1 MESNNTSTK
10 KNYLN
15 LLVVVFTPAIVF
27 TILGLCFMIP
37 GLFASK
43 STGQIDKD
51 TANDLVG
58 TYYAKT
64 NGIRY
69 QKLTVSKS
77 HPDTITIPNMD
88 NTAQETYKVYY
99 YNDVSSDKYSDVG
112 AMTQDGKP
120 AKALTL
126 SNQNGKEAEMTVTD
140 LTNGSTE
147 HWSTDKFGHVNAL
160 TDYYIGSFSDE
171 NDTKGAFFD
180 LGEKDGQDFI
190 NLHWTNATQHF
201 VK

>member
-1 MESNNTSTK
+1 MK
-10 KNYLN
+10 KLFKDADNWLSS
-15 LLVVVFTPAIVF
+15 LRIHQIIFIIALSLAV
-27 TILGLCFMIP
+27 TILWLYGFFTTLNSDYSGM
-37 GLFASK
+37 SRVDVK
-43 STGQIDKD
+43 EY
-51 TANDLVG
+51 VG
-58 TYYAKT
+58 TYY
-64 NGIRY
+64 
-69 QKLTVSKS
+69 
-77 HPDTITIPNMD
+77 
-88 NTAQETYKVYY
+88 EYK
-99 YNDVSSDKYSDVG
+99 
-112 AMTQDGKP
+112 DGKP

-147 HWSTDKFGHVNAL
+147 HWSTDKFGHMNAL

>member
-1 MESNNTSTK
+1 MESKNTSTK

-77 HPDTITIPNMD
+77 HPDTITI
-88 NTAQETYKVYY
+88 
-99 YNDVSSDKYSDVG
+99 G
-112 AMTQDGKP
+112 AMTQNGKP
-120 AKALTL
+120 CYICAFGLEDG
-126 SNQNGKEAEMTVTD
+126 NIRVF
-140 LTNGSTE
+140 TNHGS
-147 HWSTDKFGHVNAL
+147 VNY
-160 TDYYIGSFSDE
+160 TSSD
-171 NDTKGAFFD
+171 N
-180 LGEKDGQDFI
+180 
-190 NLHWTNATQHF
+190 
-201 VK
+201 

>member
-1 MESNNTSTK
+1 MESKNTSTK

-15 LLVVVFTPAIVF
+15 LLVIVF

-77 HPDTITIPNMD
+77 HPDTITIANMD

-112 AMTQDGKP
+112 AMTQNGKP
-120 AKALTL
+120 CYICAFELEDG
-126 SNQNGKEAEMTVTD
+126 NIRVF
-140 LTNGSTE
+140 TNHGS
-147 HWSTDKFGHVNAL
+147 VNY
-160 TDYYIGSFSDE
+160 TSSD
-171 NDTKGAFFD
+171 N
-180 LGEKDGQDFI
+180 
-190 NLHWTNATQHF
+190 
-201 VK
+201 